1 MPKVKVANT
10 KEIQEGRSKLVT
22 TNGKEIVLFKVNNQ
36 FFAMDNT
43 CLHVGGSLAE
53 GEIENNQVTCP
64 LHGWQYDIKSGQNTM
79 PGMGKLNSYKVEVQG
94 EEIFIEV

>member
-1 MPKVKVANT
+1 
-10 KEIQEGRSKLVT
+10 
-22 TNGKEIVLFKVNNQ
+22 
-36 FFAMDNT
+36 MDNT

-53 GEIENNQVTCP
+53 GEIEGNTVTCP

-79 PGMGKLNSYKVEVQG
+79 PGAGKLNSYKVEVKN

>member
-1 MPKVKVANT
+1 MAKIKVAKT
-10 KEIQEGRSKLVT
+10 SELSEGKSKLVT
-22 TNGKEIVLFKVNNQ
+22 VNDKEIVLFKVNNQ
-36 FFAMDNT
+36 LFAMDNT

-53 GEIENNQVTCP
+53 GEIQGNQVTCP

-94 EEIFIEV
+94 EEIFIEA